1 MPATDVL
8 SPPAAASPAEDAA
21 TGRARAPKRIWGV
34 ALFAVLSVFY
44 FAVGTVLVLRYNL
57 FDPDAPSRVANAGY
71 ALYSRQPHLSAI
83 GFVWNPLP
91 SLVQI
96 PVLQLS
102 GWWPALKTHGL
113 AAVVQSALFMAG
125 AAVMVRRIAL
135 DREVG
140 TWWRRLAVAAFALQ
154 PMIIVYGASGMSEAA
169 QAFFL
174 LWCVRHLMRWLGNNW
189 VGDLAWAGI
198 ALGLG
203 YLARYEVIPAAFGA
217 ALLVAAA
224 TFRRSAAPLRDRINS
239 ALLAVL
245 IVGFPL
251 VSVFLIWALTGW
263 VVTGELFATLTSQ
276 YGNESQVSAAMER
289 GGPAALAASDDWVVI
304 AARVLGMQPFVL
316 VAVALAVALALLRR
330 NIAALAPALVFGGV
344 LAFAAAGQY
353 SSTTF
358 GWFRF
363 YLLAIPLV
371 ICVALALW
379 TPAATAAPERRRSKD
394 ITARIGAALIS
405 LSLVVGIPVT
415 LFAMSDSRIGN
426 QQLQFGFQSLLDP
439 TAHPPEEQWYRR
451 LMVNDRTLA
460 AYFDNRHLPPG
471 SVLMDS
477 FNTWGV
483 WLASDNPKQFV
494 ITSDY
499 DFTAVMNRPWDFG
512 IRYIVASNPA
522 ISDAD
527 ALNVRYPQLWDN
539 GAGLGRLVLS
549 VYGATGDE
557 RFRVYRFTGKPPVPE
572 EEGPAASRVLEGG
585 VPGPVGTVPGS
596 GAGRDL
602 GRGTP
607 GG

>member
-1 MPATDVL
+1 M
-8 SPPAAASPAEDAA
+8 
-21 TGRARAPKRIWGV
+21 TGPHQAPKRFWGIT
-34 ALFAVLSVFY
+34 LFTLLSLFY
-44 FAVGTVLVLRYNL
+44 FGVGAVLVLRYNM

-71 ALYSRQPHLSAI
+71 ALFSRQPHLSAI

-96 PVLQLS
+96 PVLQFS
-102 GWWPALKTHGL
+102 GWWPELKTHGL

-135 DREVG
+135 DRGVG
-140 TWWRRLAVAAFALQ
+140 TMWRRLAVGVFALQ

-174 LWCVRHLMRWLGNNW
+174 LWCVRHLLRWLHNNW

-198 ALGLG
+198 ALGMG
-203 YLARYEVIPAAFGA
+203 YLARYEVIPAACGA
-217 ALLVAAA
+217 AALVGVV
-224 TFRRSAAPLRDRINS
+224 TFLRADRGTKFNS
-239 ALLAVL
+239 TLLAVL

-251 VSVFLIWALTGW
+251 MSVFLIWALTGW

-276 YGNESQVSAAMER
+276 YGNGNQVAEAMER

-304 AARVLGMQPFVL
+304 AARLLGMQPFVL
-316 VAVALAVALALLRR
+316 IAGALAITLALLRK
-330 NIAALAPALVFGGV
+330 NIAALAPTVVFGAV
-344 LAFAAAGQY
+344 LAFAAASQY

-379 TPAATAAPERRRSKD
+379 APADADRPTRRRAGDTTS
-394 ITARIGAALIS
+394 RIGAALLT

-415 LFAMSDSRIGN
+415 VLAMSDSRIGN
-426 QQLQFGFQSLLDP
+426 QQLQFGFKSLIDP
-439 TAHPPEEQWYRR
+439 VTYPPEEQWYRR

-460 AYFDNRHLPPG
+460 RYFDDRDLPPG

-483 WLASDNPKQFV
+483 WLASDNPTQFV

-499 DFTAVMNRPWDFG
+499 DFTAVTNRPWDFG
-512 IRYIVASNPA
+512 VRYIVASNPRV
-522 ISDAD
+522 SDAD
-527 ALNVRYPQLWDN
+527 ALNVRYPTLWDD
-539 GAGLGRLVLS
+539 GAGLGKLVLK

-557 RFRVYRFTGKPPVPE
+557 RFRVYRFTGRPPSDEDPISPASAAAVPDPAGTGPGNDADR
-572 EEGPAASRVLEGG
+572 GPA
-585 VPGPVGTVPGS
+585 
-596 GAGRDL
+596 
-602 GRGTP
+602 RGTP

>member
-1 MPATDVL
+1 M
-8 SPPAAASPAEDAA
+8 
-21 TGRARAPKRIWGV
+21 TGPHQAPKRFWGIT
-34 ALFAVLSVFY
+34 LFTLLSLFY
-44 FAVGTVLVLRYNL
+44 FGVGAVLVLRYNM

-71 ALYSRQPHLSAI
+71 ALFSRQPHLSAI

-96 PVLQLS
+96 PVLQFS
-102 GWWPALKTHGL
+102 GWWPELKTHGL

-135 DREVG
+135 DRGVG
-140 TWWRRLAVAAFALQ
+140 TMWRRLAVGVFALQ

-174 LWCVRHLMRWLGNNW
+174 LWCVRHLLRWLHNNW

-198 ALGLG
+198 ALGMG
-203 YLARYEVIPAAFGA
+203 YLARYEVIPAACGA
-217 ALLVAAA
+217 AALVGVV
-224 TFRRSAAPLRDRINS
+224 TFLRSDRGTKFNS
-239 ALLAVL
+239 TLLAVL

-251 VSVFLIWALTGW
+251 MSVFLIWALTGW

-276 YGNESQVSAAMER
+276 YGNGNQVAEAMER

-304 AARVLGMQPFVL
+304 AARLLGMQPFVL
-316 VAVALAVALALLRR
+316 IAGALAITLALLRK
-330 NIAALAPALVFGGV
+330 NIAALAPTVVFGAV
-344 LAFAAAGQY
+344 LAFAAASQY

-379 TPAATAAPERRRSKD
+379 APADADRPTRRRAGDTTS
-394 ITARIGAALIS
+394 RIGAALLT

-415 LFAMSDSRIGN
+415 VLAMSDSRIGN
-426 QQLQFGFQSLLDP
+426 QQLQFGFKSLIDP
-439 TAHPPEEQWYRR
+439 VTYPPEEQWYRR

-460 AYFDNRHLPPG
+460 RYFDDRDLPPG

-499 DFTAVMNRPWDFG
+499 DFTAVTNRPWDFG
-512 IRYIVASNPA
+512 VRYIVASNPRV
-522 ISDAD
+522 SDAD
-527 ALNVRYPQLWDN
+527 ALNVRYPTLWDD
-539 GAGLGRLVLS
+539 GAGLGKLVLK

-557 RFRVYRFTGKPPVPE
+557 RFRVYRFTGRPPSDEDPISPASAAAVPDPAGTGPGNDADR
-572 EEGPAASRVLEGG
+572 GPA
-585 VPGPVGTVPGS
+585 
-596 GAGRDL
+596 
-602 GRGTP
+602 RGTP

>member
-1 MPATDVL
+1 M
-8 SPPAAASPAEDAA
+8 
-21 TGRARAPKRIWGV
+21 TGPHQAPKRFWGIT
-34 ALFAVLSVFY
+34 LFTLLSLFY
-44 FAVGTVLVLRYNL
+44 FGVGAVLVLRYNM

-71 ALYSRQPHLSAI
+71 ALFSRQPHLSAI

-96 PVLQLS
+96 PVLQFS
-102 GWWPALKTHGL
+102 GWWPELKTHGL

-135 DREVG
+135 DRGVG
-140 TWWRRLAVAAFALQ
+140 TMWRRLSVGVFALQ

-174 LWCVRHLMRWLGNNW
+174 LWCVRHLLRWLHNNW

-198 ALGLG
+198 ALGMG
-203 YLARYEVIPAAFGA
+203 YLARYEVIPAACGA
-217 ALLVAAA
+217 AALVGVV
-224 TFRRSAAPLRDRINS
+224 TFLRSDRGTKFNS
-239 ALLAVL
+239 TLLAVL

-251 VSVFLIWALTGW
+251 MSVFLIWALTGW

-276 YGNESQVSAAMER
+276 YGNGNQVAEAMER

-304 AARVLGMQPFVL
+304 AARLLGMQPFVL
-316 VAVALAVALALLRR
+316 IAGALAITLALLRK
-330 NIAALAPALVFGGV
+330 NIAALAPTVVFGAV
-344 LAFAAAGQY
+344 LAFAAASQY

-379 TPAATAAPERRRSKD
+379 APADADRPTRRRAGDTTS
-394 ITARIGAALIS
+394 RIGAALLT

-415 LFAMSDSRIGN
+415 VLAMSDSRIGN
-426 QQLQFGFQSLLDP
+426 QQLQFGFKSLIDP
-439 TAHPPEEQWYRR
+439 VTYPPEEQWYRR

-460 AYFDNRHLPPG
+460 RYFDDRDLPPG

-499 DFTAVMNRPWDFG
+499 DFTAVTNRPWDFG
-512 IRYIVASNPA
+512 VRYIVASNPRV
-522 ISDAD
+522 SDAD
-527 ALNVRYPQLWDN
+527 ALNVRYPTLWDD
-539 GAGLGRLVLS
+539 GAGLGKLVLK

-557 RFRVYRFTGKPPVPE
+557 RFRVYRFTGRPPSDEDPISPASAAAVPDPAGTGPGNDADR
-572 EEGPAASRVLEGG
+572 GPA
-585 VPGPVGTVPGS
+585 
-596 GAGRDL
+596 
-602 GRGTP
+602 RGTP